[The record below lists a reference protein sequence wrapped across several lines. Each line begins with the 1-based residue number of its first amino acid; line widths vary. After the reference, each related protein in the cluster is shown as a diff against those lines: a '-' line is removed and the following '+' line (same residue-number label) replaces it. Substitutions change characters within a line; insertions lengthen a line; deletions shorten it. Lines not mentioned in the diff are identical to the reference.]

1 MSMLSGEVALVTG
14 ASRGIGRGVALEL
27 GRLGAHVVGAA
38 RTARAERVMIAAK
51 DPQPG
56 FPVTE
61 EDLAAS
67 DTPEFTGRAIAH
79 LACDPDLLSRSGKTY
94 PVVQLSHLYGFPDV
108 DGVQPDLDDYT
119 ALWVRRLSAIDDI
132 LSS

>member
-1 MSMLSGEVALVTG
+1 M
-14 ASRGIGRGVALEL
+14 
-27 GRLGAHVVGAA
+27 
-38 RTARAERVMIAAK
+38 
-51 DPQPG
+51 
-56 FPVTE
+56 TE

-67 DTPEFTGRAIAH
+67 DTPELTGRAIAH

-119 ALWVRRLSAIDDI
+119 ACGYDGSRRSTT
-132 LSS
+132 SSHPEGVHRFAGGMPDSSSRM